1 MGLQYGKQVI
11 NGINIYQL
19 IYINVLVPVMSHS
32 VDRIRRGL
40 PALAH
45 WAEYDD
51 IYNILVNTFLTYIC

>member
-32 VDRIRRGL
+32 VDPKGFTSISSLSRI
-40 PALAH
+40 
-45 WAEYDD
+45 
-51 IYNILVNTFLTYIC
+51 